1 MYKLRKLAAKV
12 FNVLCWSDD
21 EKAVQCVRDYL
32 AHPKVD
38 LKKFVD
44 VAVTLVLEMRG
55 TVEEVKNNLPDND
68 FSYKLVLLKCFRN
81 MAVPFRQERE
91 RMLDLTNTLLQ
102 REPNRK
108 YADVRKLYESPGVHS
123 VPKTFTLLPL
133 AKLKSAFV
141 QIDQSTIRN
150 IAKKVT
156 SKGVRRGRT
165 VPWNVLGRYFI
176 IHDFKRKQDRRRG
189 KDPQAT
195 GRTKGPRPYQKVL
208 SLPRKVDQGW
218 RQGKRDAELLL
229 NKDEESFYRM
239 LHDEVGPISEIPGH
253 MKSNGFA
260 CHLSVKHDRKCGK
273 CPRTPLL
280 VSYRVWM
287 VWWST
292 K

>member
-1 MYKLRKLAAKV
+1 
-12 FNVLCWSDD
+12 
-21 EKAVQCVRDYL
+21 
-32 AHPKVD
+32 
-38 LKKFVD
+38 
-44 VAVTLVLEMRG
+44 
-55 TVEEVKNNLPDND
+55 
-68 FSYKLVLLKCFRN
+68 
-81 MAVPFRQERE
+81 
-91 RMLDLTNTLLQ
+91 MLDLTNTLLQ

-108 YADVRKLYESPGVHS
+108 YADVRKLFESPGVHS

-229 NKDEESFYRM
+229 NKDEVSFYRM
-239 LHDEVGPISEIPGH
+239 LHDEAGPISEIPGH

-260 CHLSVKHDRKCGK
+260 
-273 CPRTPLL
+273 
-280 VSYRVWM
+280 
-287 VWWST
+287 
-292 K
+292 